1 MQTKNNS
8 IYEYISNFPENI
20 QNILTEIR
28 TIIQEIAP
36 DATEKI
42 SYGIPTFYLN
52 DNLVHFAAYKNHIGF
67 YPGASGIE
75 KFQKE
80 ISIYKNSKGTIQ
92 FPLNEDL
99 PIDLIKKIVAFR
111 INENKKMTLSLET
124 PALLF
129 SATSLI
135 LLAYTNRFLTI
146 AQIVRGL
153 KKNYD
158 DNQNK
163 SILLEIKNLNLRLT
177 LIRYMQLF
185 GVMCLFLSVFAML
198 LLYINQSTIGIYIFG
213 ASLLSLLISLGISFW
228 EISISVNALRVHLKD
243 LSEDIE

>member
-1 MQTKNNS
+1 
-8 IYEYISNFPENI
+8 
-20 QNILTEIR
+20 
-28 TIIQEIAP
+28 
-36 DATEKI
+36 
-42 SYGIPTFYLN
+42 
-52 DNLVHFAAYKNHIGF
+52 
-67 YPGASGIE
+67 
-75 KFQKE
+75 
-80 ISIYKNSKGTIQ
+80 
-92 FPLNEDL
+92 
-99 PIDLIKKIVAFR
+99 
-111 INENKKMTLSLET
+111 MTLSIET

-146 AQIVRGL
+146 AQIIRNL

-158 DNQNK
+158 DNHNK

-198 LLYINQSTIGIYIFG
+198 LLYVDYGDFGIYLFG
-213 ASLLSLLISLGISFW
+213 GSLFCLLISLGISFW

-243 LSEDIE
+243 LSEDVE

>member
-1 MQTKNNS
+1 
-8 IYEYISNFPENI
+8 
-20 QNILTEIR
+20 
-28 TIIQEIAP
+28 
-36 DATEKI
+36 
-42 SYGIPTFYLN
+42 
-52 DNLVHFAAYKNHIGF
+52 
-67 YPGASGIE
+67 
-75 KFQKE
+75 
-80 ISIYKNSKGTIQ
+80 
-92 FPLNEDL
+92 
-99 PIDLIKKIVAFR
+99 
-111 INENKKMTLSLET
+111 MTLSLET

-146 AQIVRGL
+146 AQIVRSL
-153 KKNYD
+153 KKNYE
-158 DNQNK
+158 DNHNK

-185 GVMCLFLSVFAML
+185 FFFCLFLSVFAML
-198 LLYINQSTIGIYIFG
+198 LLYVSQETIGIYIFG